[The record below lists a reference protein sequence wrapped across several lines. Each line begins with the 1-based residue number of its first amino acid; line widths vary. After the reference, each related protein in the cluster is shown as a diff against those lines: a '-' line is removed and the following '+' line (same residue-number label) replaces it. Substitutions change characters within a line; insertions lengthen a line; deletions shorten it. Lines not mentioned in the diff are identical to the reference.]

1 MFEVPNGLYNKTTL
15 VVVSRPENGVTCKLV
30 FEKIGVKPTI
40 AYGVF
45 EALKLAEQEMPYF
58 VVAESVL
65 PDGNAGNIF
74 DKLRQNEF
82 FKNLPIFAVVPQK
95 IKKFIEPLVGRK
107 FDGIY
112 VGGYSEVSF
121 AQKMQ
126 ELCQTINSSPYC
138 LNIRQTKLDK
148 EIVVSCEATVIGK
161 SKDCIVSQAS
171 IPVDSSANI
180 LCVPKEAKYSAAVL
194 RAATV
199 LDDKKNSGYFNLF
212 PCSKI
217 QGKGIK
223 WMSELPEIDMQSGNE
238 STSGGPKRILF
249 FDPDKD
255 RYDAFAKILKGYD
268 YDLIYAKSLTV
279 AASFLQQNFDR
290 LHAIYLHELLNDATA
305 ITWSKQFNLLKPE
318 QRPVMLIGT
327 SSMNMRSVGK
337 IQYIKR
343 PFGLGPFLEKLE
355 VLSENQEQFS
365 KNIEAKKSNLVD
377 VSVYYQAPARLLA
390 LDEMGGLI
398 RLRFPLR
405 SGSKLKVSN
414 PFLKEIWSQDEITIV
429 NSALEKGTTDWI
441 MRFQSIGSGTS
452 KSLYWKKLQDTVQKT
467 GLLLDVSPAVI
478 DAAAVGK

>member
-1 MFEVPNGLYNKTTL
+1 
-15 VVVSRPENGVTCKLV
+15 
-30 FEKIGVKPTI
+30 
-40 AYGVF
+40 
-45 EALKLAEQEMPYF
+45 
-58 VVAESVL
+58 
-65 PDGNAGNIF
+65 
-74 DKLRQNEF
+74 LRQNEF

-112 VGGYSEVSF
+112 VGGYSEAIF
-121 AQKMQ
+121 GQKMQ

-138 LNIRQTKLDK
+138 LNILETKLDK
-148 EIVVSCEATVIGK
+148 EIVVSCDATVIGK
-161 SKDCIVSQAS
+161 SKDCVVSQAS
-171 IPVDSSANI
+171 IPVDSAANI
-180 LCVPKEAKYSAAVL
+180 LCVPKEIKYSAAVL

-199 LDDKKNSGYFNLF
+199 LEDKKNNGYFNLF

-217 QGKGIK
+217 QGKGLK
-223 WMSELPEIDMQSGNE
+223 WMSELPEIEMQSE
-238 STSGGPKRILF
+238 SVSEGAAIGPKKVLF

-279 AASFLQQNFDR
+279 AASYLQQNFDR

-305 ITWSKQFNLLKPE
+305 IAWSKQFNALKPE

-365 KNIEAKKSNLVD
+365 KNIETKKSMLVD
-377 VSVYYQAPARLLA
+377 VSVYYQAPAKLLA
-390 LDEMGGLI
+390 LDEMGGLLK
-398 RLRFPLR
+398 LRFPLR

-414 PFLKEIWSQDEITIV
+414 PFLKEIWSQDEITII
-429 NSALEKGTTDWI
+429 NSALEKGSTDWI
-441 MRFQSIGSGTS
+441 LRFQSIGSGTS
-452 KSLYWKKLQDTVQKT
+452 KSLYWKKLQDIVQKT
-467 GLLLDVSPAVI
+467 GLMLEVTPVL